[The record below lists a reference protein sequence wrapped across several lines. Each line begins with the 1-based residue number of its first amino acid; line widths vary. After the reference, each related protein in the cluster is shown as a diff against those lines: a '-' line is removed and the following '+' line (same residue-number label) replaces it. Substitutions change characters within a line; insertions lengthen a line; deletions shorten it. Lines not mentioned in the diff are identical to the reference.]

1 MVNFLLYIIIDLN
14 HIIMF
19 VSFYSQCSTLT
30 FYVLC
35 KNVWWHYVV
44 RSPIRSFRVGHLE
57 RISSDLATFARCL
70 ANSLHTLR
78 CDHSVQL
85 MLPAPLICAGP
96 NGSHLAF
103 RLVSYTLH
111 PQVCLRM
118 CVRIE
123 QRTASCV
130 YWPVAATQGE
140 NDSLEYSYNFN
151 FTQKITYSI
160 PSSCSADSILWVW
173 TDS

>member
-96 NGSHLAF
+96 KTTQQTKEMVAILLFAWSRTHSIH
-103 RLVSYTLH
+103 R
-111 PQVCLRM
+111 
-118 CVRIE
+118 CVWG
-123 QRTASCV
+123 CV
-130 YWPVAATQGE
+130 WGLSRGLLPV
-140 NDSLEYSYNFN
+140 
-151 FTQKITYSI
+151 FTGQLLLPREKMIPWNTVTTSI
-160 PSSCSADSILWVW
+160 SPKK
-173 TDS
+173 